1 VSVSMRVMGAGDG
14 YKYLLR
20 SVASADGERALSTPL
35 TRYYAEQGTP
45 PGRWMGGGLAA
56 LGEGEI
62 HEGAPVSEAQ
72 LQLLLGMGRDPVT
85 GDPLGRAYPVF
96 PSVEDRIAARISRL
110 DPALGADERAEAV
123 VVIEAEES
131 TRISRRAVAGYDFT
145 FSLPKSASVLWA
157 VADATTQARIAE
169 AHHAAVAE
177 VVAFMERELAAT
189 RSGAKSRGGAVAQVE
204 VIGFI
209 ATAFDHFDSRAGDPQ
224 LHTHVVVSNKVRTLF
239 DGKWRSLDGQ
249 PLHAATVALSELHTA
264 VFADHLTRALGVG
277 WERRDRGAD
286 RNPVWAVATVPEEL
300 VAEFSSRSRHIDIE
314 KDRLIAEYERAHG
327 HAPSRE
333 TIIRL
338 RQQATLAT
346 RPDKEVRPLA
356 DLAQE
361 WRTRASRLLGRDA
374 TEWAREAVAV
384 EPAKL
389 LRAEDVPL
397 EQIARLGASAV
408 AAVAEKRTT
417 WSHWN
422 LYAEAARQTMGWRFA
437 ATEDREAITGVI
449 ADAAEQASI
458 RLTPPEL
465 ASSPAAFRR
474 ADWTSVFRPRNAA
487 RYSGAA
493 VLAAE
498 DRLLARSREQVAP
511 RLADATIAHAL
522 QPRRGRALGDDQR
535 AALAAIASSGRM
547 LDLLVGPAGAGK
559 TTALRALRRAW
570 EAEHGHGSVV
580 GLAPSAVAAEVL
592 AGDLGIPTENT
603 AKWWQ
608 TYRDHGTGFTAG
620 QLVIVD
626 EASLAGTL
634 ALDRLVRVAADAGA
648 KVLLAGDPAQLQSVD
663 AGGAFGLLIAHRD
676 DVPELTDVRRIA
688 AAWEKDATLDLRHGC
703 IEAID
708 TYQAHGRI
716 RAGEAAR
723 MADAA
728 YQAWQRDQAAGLAS
742 ILIAESSAMVTTLNQ
757 RARAELILA
766 GAVAARAE
774 TRLHDGTEAS
784 VGDTVITRR
793 NDRSL
798 RVGRGWVRNGS
809 RWTIIKVGDDG
820 SLRVRPAGR
829 RWGATLRLPSEYVAE
844 HVELGYAVTAYRAQG
859 VTVDTGHTLVE
870 PGATRENFYVAMTRG
885 IHSNTAYVSLNRPD
899 DEHIHP
905 PTEGT
910 AAIAA
915 RRVLAGVLAHVGAE
929 LSAHQ
934 TITAEQDTWG
944 SVAQLAAEYE
954 TIAAAAQQPRWEAAI
969 RATRL
974 TQAEADAALASTAF
988 GVLVAELRRAEADG
1002 YDAQRLLGALVA
1014 SRPFDDA
1021 GDISAVLHERV
1032 IRALARANGA
1042 GRVRQP
1048 ATPIAGLITPALG
1061 PMGDDE
1067 RTALRERAALIEQR
1081 ADALVTEA
1089 IGSSAAWIVELGTEP
1104 AEPQPAELWRRE
1116 ARTVAAYRDTYGI
1129 SETSTLGLIGDDARQ
1144 RAHAARARAAIHRA
1158 RLLAARAAEPEPGSY
1173 VPERSTPRLGM

>member
-1 VSVSMRVMGAGDG
+1 MSVSMRVMGAGDG

-20 SVASADGERALSTPL
+20 SVASADGERALSMPL

-62 HEGAPVSEAQ
+62 QEGAPVSEAQ

-85 GDPLGRAYPVF
+85 GDPLGKAYPVF
-96 PSVEDRIAARISRL
+96 PSVEDRIVARISRL
-110 DPALGADERAEAV
+110 DPALGADQRAKAV
-123 VVIEAEES
+123 AVIEAEES
-131 TRISRRAVAGYDFT
+131 ARTSRRAVAGYDFT

-157 VADATTQARIAE
+157 VAEAATQARIAE

-189 RSGAKSRGGAVAQVE
+189 RSGATSRGGAVAQVE
-204 VIGFI
+204 VTGLI

-239 DGKWRSLDGQ
+239 DGKWRSLDSR
-249 PLHAATVALSELHTA
+249 PLHAATVAVSELHTA

-277 WERRDRGAD
+277 WERRERGAD
-286 RNPVWAVATVPEEL
+286 RNPVWAVATVPEDL

-314 KDRLIAEYERAHG
+314 KDRLIAEYEATHG

-356 DLAQE
+356 ELTQE
-361 WRTRASRLLGRDA
+361 WRTRASRLLGQDA
-374 TEWAREAVAV
+374 TAWARQAAAGGPV
-384 EPAKL
+384 EL
-389 LRAEDVPL
+389 LHAEDVPL
-397 EQIARLGASAV
+397 DVIAQLGASAV
-408 AAVAEKRTT
+408 AVVAEKRTT
-417 WSHWN
+417 WGYWN
-422 LYAEAARQTMGWRFA
+422 LTAEVARQTMGWRFA
-437 ATEDREAITGVI
+437 ATEDREAITGMI
-449 ADAAEQASI
+449 AEAAEQASI

-465 ASSPAAFRR
+465 ASSPAAFQR
-474 ADWTSVFRPRNAA
+474 ADGTSVFRPRNSA
-487 RYSGAA
+487 RFSGAA

-498 DRLLARSREQVAP
+498 DHLLARSREHLAS
-511 RLADATIAHAL
+511 RLADATIAQAL
-522 QPRRGRALGDDQR
+522 QPRRGRTLGDDQR
-535 AALAAIASSGRM
+535 AALTAIASSGRM
-547 LDLLVGPAGAGK
+547 LDLLIGPAGAGK

-608 TYRDHGTGFTAG
+608 TYRDHGIDFAAG

-648 KVLLAGDPAQLQSVD
+648 KVLLVGDTAQLQSVD
-663 AGGAFGLLIAHRD
+663 AGGAFGLLVADRD
-676 DVPELTDVRRIA
+676 DVPELTDVRRIR
-688 AAWEKDATLDLRHGC
+688 AAWEKEATLDLRRGR
-703 IEAID
+703 IDAID
-708 TYQAHGRI
+708 AYGAHGRI
-716 RAGEAAR
+716 RAEEAER

-728 YQAWQRDQAAGLAS
+728 YQAWQRDRTAGLAS

-757 RARAELILA
+757 RARADLILS
-766 GAVAARAE
+766 GAVDARAE
-774 TRLHDGTEAS
+774 ARLHDGTEAS

-809 RWTIIKVGDDG
+809 RWTITAVGADG

-829 RWGATLRLPSEYVAE
+829 RWGTTLRLPSEYVAE
-844 HVELGYAVTAYRAQG
+844 YVELGYAVTAYRAQG
-859 VTVDTGHTLVE
+859 VTVDTGHALVE

-885 IHSNTAYVSLNRPD
+885 TRSNTAYVSLNRPD

-905 PTEGT
+905 PTEDT

-934 TITAEQDTWG
+934 TIAAEQDTWG

-954 TIAAAAQQPRWEAAI
+954 TVAAAAQQPRWEAAI

-974 TQAEADAALASTAF
+974 TQTEADAAVASTAF
-988 GVLVAELRRAEADG
+988 GVLAAELRRAEADG
-1002 YDAQRLLGALVA
+1002 YDAERLLGALVA
-1014 SRPFDDA
+1014 SRPLDDA
-1021 GDISAVLHERV
+1021 GDIAAVLHERV

-1042 GRVRQP
+1042 GRVSQP
-1048 ATPIAGLITPALG
+1048 ATPIAGLLTPALG
-1061 PMGDDE
+1061 PMRDDE
-1067 RTALRERAALIEQR
+1067 RTALRERAVLIEQR
-1081 ADALVTEA
+1081 ADALVAEA
-1089 IGSSAAWIVELGTEP
+1089 VGSAAAWIAGLGTEP
-1104 AEPQPAELWRRE
+1104 ADPQLAALWRRE
-1116 ARTVAAYRDTYGI
+1116 ACTVAAYRDTYGI
-1129 SETSTLGLIGDDARQ
+1129 NESSTLGLIGDDARQ
-1144 RAHAARARAAIHRA
+1144 RADAARARASVLRA
-1158 RLLAARAAEPEPGSY
+1158 QQLAARAAELEPTAP
-1173 VPERSTPRLGM
+1173 VARVAAPRL

>member
-1 VSVSMRVMGAGDG
+1 MSVSMRVMGAGDG

-45 PGRWMGGGLAA
+45 PGRWMGSGLDA
-56 LGEGEI
+56 LGGGEI
-62 HEGAPVSEAQ
+62 PEGAQVSEAQ
-72 LQLLLGMGRDPVT
+72 LQLLLGMGLDPVT
-85 GDPLGRAYPVF
+85 GDPLGKAYPVF
-96 PSVEDRIAARISRL
+96 PSVEERIAARLAQL
-110 DPALGADERAEAV
+110 DPALGSTKRAEAV
-123 VVIEAEES
+123 TVVEAEES
-131 TRISRRAVAGYDFT
+131 ARRSRRAVAGYDFT
-145 FSLPKSASVLWA
+145 FSLPKSASVLWG
-157 VADATTQARIAE
+157 VADAATQARIAK
-169 AHHAAVAE
+169 AHHTAVAE

-189 RSGAKSRGGAVAQVE
+189 RTGATSRDGAVAQVE
-204 VIGFI
+204 VTGLI
-209 ATAFDHFDSRAGDPQ
+209 ATAFDHFDSRASDPQ

-239 DGKWRSLDGQ
+239 DGKWRSLDGR
-249 PLHAATVALSELHTA
+249 PLHAATVALSELHNA

-277 WERRDRGAD
+277 WERRERGAD
-286 RNPVWAVATVPEEL
+286 RNPVWAVTAVPEEL
-300 VAEFSSRSRHIDIE
+300 VAEFSSRSRHINIE
-314 KDRLIAEYERAHG
+314 KDRLIAEYEREHG

-333 TIIRL
+333 TIIRI

-356 DLAQE
+356 DLTQE

-389 LRAEDVPL
+389 LCAEDVPL
-397 EQIARLGASAV
+397 ERIARLGVSVV

-417 WSHWN
+417 WSLWN
-422 LYAEAARQTMGWRFA
+422 LCAEAARQTMGWRFTG
-437 ATEDREAITGVI
+437 TEDREAITGMIV
-449 ADAAEQASI
+449 DAAEQASI

-465 ASSPAAFRR
+465 ASSPAAIQR
-474 ADWTSVFRPRNAA
+474 ADGTSVFRPRNAA

-511 RLADATIAHAL
+511 RLANATIAHAL
-522 QPRRGRALGDDQR
+522 QPRRGHALGDDQR

-559 TTALRALRRAW
+559 TTALCALRRAW

-648 KVLLAGDPAQLQSVD
+648 KVLLVGDTAQLQSVD
-663 AGGAFGLLIAHRD
+663 AGGAFGLLVADRD
-676 DVPELTDVRRIA
+676 DVPELTDVRRIR
-688 AAWEKDATLDLRHGC
+688 AAWEKAATLELRQGR
-703 IEAID
+703 IEAAD
-708 TYQAHGRI
+708 AYEAHGRI
-716 RAGEAAR
+716 RAGEAER

-728 YQAWQRDQAAGLAS
+728 YQAWQHDRAAGLAS

-757 RARAELILA
+757 RARADLILT
-766 GAVAARAE
+766 GAVDARAE

-784 VGDTVITRR
+784 VGDTVISRR

-809 RWTIIKVGDDG
+809 RWTITAVGADG

-885 IHSNTAYVSLNRPD
+885 THSNTAYVSVNRPD

-905 PTEGT
+905 PTEDT
-910 AAIAA
+910 AAVVA
-915 RRVLAGVLAHVGAE
+915 RKVLAGVLAHVGAE

-934 TITAEQDTWG
+934 TITAEQDVWG

-954 TIAAAAQQPRWEAAI
+954 TIAAAAQQPRWEALL
-969 RATRL
+969 RRTRL
-974 TQAEADAALASTAF
+974 TEAEASAAIDSTAF
-988 GVLVAELRRAEADG
+988 GVLSAELRRAEADG
-1002 YDAQRLLGALVA
+1002 YDAERLLSALVA
-1014 SRPFDDA
+1014 SRPLNDA
-1021 GDISAVLHERV
+1021 GDVAAVLHERV
-1032 IRALARANGA
+1032 IRALEHTNGA

-1048 ATPIAGLITPALG
+1048 ATPIAGVVTPALG
-1061 PMGDDE
+1061 PMDDDM
-1067 RTALRERAALIEQR
+1067 RSALRERAALIEQR

-1089 IGSSAAWIVELGTEP
+1089 VESSGEWISGLGMEPSDPQLAA
-1104 AEPQPAELWRRE
+1104 LWRRE
-1116 ARTVAAYRDTYGI
+1116 ARTVAAYRDKYGI
-1129 SETSTLGLIGDDARQ
+1129 AVARGLGLVGDDASQ
-1144 RAHAARARAAIHRA
+1144 RADAARARAATLRA
-1158 RLLAARAAEPEPGSY
+1158 QQLAVRAAEPGPTT
-1173 VPERSTPRLGM
+1173 RSLRVAGPRL

>member
-1 VSVSMRVMGAGDG
+1 MSVSMRVMGAGDG

-20 SVASADGERALSTPL
+20 SVASADGERALSTPM

-45 PGRWMGGGLAA
+45 PGRWTGSGLAA
-56 LGEGEI
+56 LGGGEI
-62 HEGAPVSEAQ
+62 QEGAPVSEAQ

-85 GDPLGRAYPVF
+85 GAPLGKAYPVF
-96 PSVEDRIAARISRL
+96 PSVEDRIATRISRL
-110 DPALGADERAEAV
+110 DPAMDTDERAEAIT
-123 VVIEAEES
+123 VIEAEES
-131 TRISRRAVAGYDFT
+131 ARTSRRAVAGYDFT

-157 VADATTQARIAE
+157 VADAATQARIAE

-189 RSGAKSRGGAVAQVE
+189 RTGVTSRGGAVAQVE
-204 VIGFI
+204 VTGLM
-209 ATAFDHFDSRAGDPQ
+209 ATVFDHFDSRAGDPQ

-239 DGKWRSLDGQ
+239 DGKWRSLDSR
-249 PLHAATVALSELHTA
+249 PLHAATVAVSELHTA
-264 VFADHLTRALGVG
+264 VFADHLTRALGVE

-300 VAEFSSRSRHIDIE
+300 VAEFSSRSRHIEIE
-314 KDRLIAEYERAHG
+314 KDRLIAEYEAKHG

-346 RPDKEVRPLA
+346 RPDKEVRPLPE
-356 DLAQE
+356 LTHE
-361 WRTRASRLLGRDA
+361 WRMRASRLLGQNA
-374 TEWAREAVAV
+374 TAWTRQAVAESPV
-384 EPAKL
+384 EL

-397 EQIARLGASAV
+397 DLIAQLGESV
-408 AAVAEKRTT
+408 VTAVAEKRTT
-417 WSHWN
+417 WGHWN
-422 LYAEAARQTMGWRFA
+422 LTAEVARQTMGWRFA
-437 ATEDREAITGVI
+437 ATEDREAITGMI

-465 ASSPAAFRR
+465 ASSPTAFQR
-474 ADWTSVFRPRNAA
+474 ADGTSVFRPRNSA
-487 RYSGAA
+487 RFSGAA

-498 DRLLARSREQVAP
+498 DYLLARSRDHVAP
-511 RLADATIAHAL
+511 RLADATIAQAL
-522 QPRRGRALGDDQR
+522 QPHRGRTLGSDQR
-535 AALAAIASSGRM
+535 AALTAIASSGRM
-547 LDLLVGPAGAGK
+547 LDLLIGPAGAGK

-608 TYRDHGTGFTAG
+608 TYRDHGIGFTGG

-634 ALDRLVRVAADAGA
+634 ALDRLVRIAADAGA
-648 KVLLAGDPAQLQSVD
+648 RVLLVGDPAQLQSVD
-663 AGGAFGLLIAHRD
+663 AGGAFGLLVADRD
-676 DVPELTDVRRIA
+676 DVPELTDVRRIR
-688 AAWEKDATLDLRHGC
+688 AAWEKAATLDLRDGR
-703 IEAID
+703 IVAID
-708 TYQAHGRI
+708 AYEAHGRI
-716 RAGEAAR
+716 RAGEAGR

-728 YQAWQRDQAAGLAS
+728 YQAWQRDRAAGLAS

-757 RARAELILA
+757 RARADLILA
-766 GAVAARAE
+766 RAIDARTE

-809 RWTIIKVGDDG
+809 RWTITEVGADG

-829 RWGATLRLPSEYVAE
+829 SWGATLRLPSEYVAE

-885 IHSNTAYVSLNRPD
+885 THSNTAYVSLNRPD

-905 PTEGT
+905 PTEDT
-910 AAIAA
+910 AVVAA
-915 RRVLAGVLAHVGAE
+915 RKVLAGVLAHIGAE

-934 TITAEQDTWG
+934 AITAERDAWE

-974 TQAEADAALASTAF
+974 TQAEADVTVASTAF
-988 GVLVAELRRAEADG
+988 GVLAAELRRAEADG
-1002 YDAQRLLGALVA
+1002 YDAERLLRALVA
-1014 SRPFDDA
+1014 SRPLDDA
-1021 GDISAVLHERV
+1021 GDVSAVLHERV

-1048 ATPIAGLITPALG
+1048 ATPIVGLLTPALG

-1081 ADALVTEA
+1081 ADALVA
-1089 IGSSAAWIVELGTEP
+1089 DAVGSSAAWIAELGLEP
-1104 AEPQPAELWRRE
+1104 AGPQLAALWRRE
-1116 ARTVAAYRDTYGI
+1116 ARTVAAYRDTYDI
-1129 SETSTLGLIGDDARQ
+1129 NETNTLGLIGDDARQ
-1144 RAHAARARAAIHRA
+1144 RADAARARASILRA
-1158 RLLAARAAEPEPGSY
+1158 QQIAARAAAPEPTAPVAKGAAS
-1173 VPERSTPRLGM
+1173 RL

>member
-1 VSVSMRVMGAGDG
+1 MSVSMRVMGAGDG

-35 TRYYAEQGTP
+35 TQYYAEQGTP
-45 PGRWMGGGLAA
+45 PGRWMGGGLPA
-56 LGEGEI
+56 LGQGEI
-62 HEGAPVSEAQ
+62 QEGTPVSEAQ

-85 GDPLGRAYPVF
+85 GDPLGKAYPVF
-96 PSVEDRIAARISRL
+96 PSVEDRITARISRL
-110 DPALGADERAEAV
+110 DPALGADQRAEAV
-123 VVIEAEES
+123 AVIEAEES
-131 TRISRRAVAGYDFT
+131 ARNSRRAVAGYDFT

-157 VADATTQARIAE
+157 VSDATTQARIAE

-177 VVAFMERELAAT
+177 VLAFMERELAAT
-189 RSGAKSRGGAVAQVE
+189 RSGATSRGGAVAQVE
-204 VIGFI
+204 VTGLI

-239 DGKWRSLDGQ
+239 DGKWRSLDGR
-249 PLHAATVALSELHTA
+249 PLHAATVALSELHNA
-264 VFADHLTRALGVG
+264 VFADHLARALGVG
-277 WERRDRGAD
+277 WERRERGAD

-314 KDRLIAEYERAHG
+314 KDRLIAEYEATHG
-327 HAPSRE
+327 HSPSRE

-356 DLAQE
+356 GLTQE
-361 WRTRASRLLGRDA
+361 WRTRASSLLGQDA
-374 TEWAREAVAV
+374 TAWARQAVAGDAV
-384 EPAKL
+384 EL

-397 EQIARLGASAV
+397 DVIAQLGASVV

-422 LYAEAARQTMGWRFA
+422 LTAEVARQTMGLRFA
-437 ATEDREAITGVI
+437 ATEDREAITGMI

-458 RLTPPEL
+458 RLTPPDL
-465 ASSPAAFRR
+465 ASSPAAFQR
-474 ADWTSVFRPRNAA
+474 ADGTSVFRPRNSA
-487 RYSGAA
+487 RFSGAA

-498 DRLLARSREQVAP
+498 DYLLARSRDHVAP
-511 RLADATIAHAL
+511 RLADATIAQAL
-522 QPRRGRALGDDQR
+522 QPHRGRTLGDDQH
-535 AALAAIASSGRM
+535 AALTAIASSGRM
-547 LDLLVGPAGAGK
+547 LDLLIGPAGAGK

-570 EAEHGHGSVV
+570 EAEHGRGSVV

-592 AGDLGIPTENT
+592 ARDLGIPTENT

-608 TYRDHGTGFTAG
+608 TYRDHGIGFTDG

-648 KVLLAGDPAQLQSVD
+648 KVLLVGDTAQLQSVD
-663 AGGAFGLLIAHRD
+663 AGGAFGLLVADRD
-676 DVPELTDVRRIA
+676 GVPELTDVRRIR
-688 AAWEKDATLDLRHGC
+688 AAWEKAATLGLRHGR

-708 TYQAHGRI
+708 AYEAHGRI
-716 RAGEAAR
+716 RAGEAER

-728 YQAWQRDQAAGLAS
+728 YQAWQRDRAVGLAS
-742 ILIAESSAMVTTLNQ
+742 ILIAESGAMVTTLNQ
-757 RARAELILA
+757 RARADLILA
-766 GAVAARAE
+766 GAVDAHAE
-774 TRLHDGTEAS
+774 TRLYDGTEAS

-798 RVGRGWVRNGS
+798 RAGRGWVRNGS
-809 RWTIIKVGDDG
+809 RWTITAVGGDG
-820 SLRVRPAGR
+820 SLRVSPAGR
-829 RWGATLRLPSEYVAE
+829 RWGAALWLPSEYVAE

-870 PGATRENFYVAMTRG
+870 PGATRENFYVAVTRG
-885 IHSNTAYVSLNRPD
+885 TRSNTAYVSLNRPD

-905 PTEGT
+905 PTEDT

-934 TITAEQDTWG
+934 TIAAEQDAWG

-954 TIAAAAQQPRWEAAI
+954 TIAAAAQQPRWEAAV

-974 TQAEADAALASTAF
+974 TQTEADATVASTAF
-988 GVLVAELRRAEADG
+988 GVLSAELRRAEADG
-1002 YDAQRLLGALVA
+1002 YDAERLLTALVVA
-1014 SRPFDDA
+1014 RPLDDA

-1067 RTALRERAALIEQR
+1067 RVALRERAMLIEQR
-1081 ADALVTEA
+1081 ADALVAEA
-1089 IGSSAAWIVELGTEP
+1089 VESSAAWIAELGTEP
-1104 AEPQPAELWRRE
+1104 ADPQLAALWRRE
-1116 ARTVAAYRDTYGI
+1116 ARTVAAYRDTYDI
-1129 SETSTLGLIGDDARQ
+1129 SDVSTLGLIGDDAWQ
-1144 RAHAARARAAIHRA
+1144 RADAARARAAILRA
-1158 RLLAARAAEPEPGSY
+1158 QQLAARAAEPE
-1173 VPERSTPRLGM
+1173 STVSAVGVSAPRL

>member
-1 VSVSMRVMGAGDG
+1 MSISMRVMGAGDG

-20 SVASADGERALSTPL
+20 TVASADGERALSTPL

-45 PGRWMGGGLAA
+45 PGRWMGSGLAA
-56 LGEGEI
+56 LGHGEI
-62 HEGAPVSEAQ
+62 HEGAQVSEAQ
-72 LQLLLGMGRDPVT
+72 LQLLLGMGLDPVT
-85 GDPLGRAYPVF
+85 GDPLGKAYPVF
-96 PSVEDRIAARISRL
+96 LRVEDRIAARLTRL
-110 DPALGADERAEAV
+110 DPALGGTERAEAV
-123 VVIEAEES
+123 AVIEAEES
-131 TRISRRAVAGYDFT
+131 ARSSRRAVAGFDFT
-145 FSLPKSASVLWA
+145 FSLPKSASVLWG

-177 VVAFMERELAAT
+177 VVAFMEREVAAT
-189 RSGAKSRGGAVAQVE
+189 RSGATSRDGAVAQVE
-204 VIGFI
+204 VTGLI

-239 DGKWRSLDGQ
+239 DGKWRSLDSR

-277 WERRDRGAD
+277 WERRERGAD
-286 RNPVWAVATVPEEL
+286 RNPVWAVATVPEGL

-314 KDRLIAEYERAHG
+314 KDRLIAEYEAAHG
-327 HAPSRE
+327 HTPSRE

-356 DLAQE
+356 DIAQE

-374 TEWAREAVAV
+374 SAWAREAVQV
-384 EPAKL
+384 EPSEL
-389 LRAEDVPL
+389 LRAEGVPL
-397 EQIARLGASAV
+397 EQIARLGLTVV

-422 LYAEAARQTMGWRFA
+422 LYAEAARQAMGWRFA
-437 ATEDREAITGVI
+437 ATEDREAITGMIV
-449 ADAAEQASI
+449 DAAEQASI

-465 ASSPAAFRR
+465 ASSPVAFQRT
-474 ADWTSVFRPRNAA
+474 DGTSVFRPRNAA

-522 QPRRGRALGDDQR
+522 QPQRGRALGDDQGV
-535 AALAAIASSGRM
+535 ALTAIASSGRM

-608 TYRDHGTGFTAG
+608 TYRDHGVGFVAG

-634 ALDRLVRVAADAGA
+634 ALDRLVRVAAGAGA
-648 KVLLAGDPAQLQSVD
+648 KVLLVGDPAQLQSVD
-663 AGGAFGLLIAHRD
+663 AGGAFGMLVADRE

-688 AAWEKDATLDLRHGC
+688 AAWEKDATLDLRNGRV
-703 IEAID
+703 EAID

-716 RAGEAAR
+716 RAGEAER

-728 YQAWQRDQAAGLAS
+728 YAAWQRDRALGLAS
-742 ILIAESSAMVTTLNQ
+742 ILIAESSAMVTTLNR
-757 RARAELILA
+757 RARADLILA
-766 GAVAARAE
+766 GQVDARAE
-774 TRLHDGTEAS
+774 VRLHDCTEAS
-784 VGDTVITRR
+784 VGDAIITRR
-793 NDRSL
+793 NDREL
-798 RVGRGWVRNGS
+798 RTGRGWVRNGS
-809 RWTIIKVGDDG
+809 RWTITAIGIDG

-829 RWGATLRLPSEYVAE
+829 RGGATLRLPAGYVAE

-859 VTVDTGHTLVE
+859 VTVDTGHTLIE

-885 IHSNTAYVSLNRPD
+885 KAGNFAYVSLNRPD
-899 DEHIHP
+899 DDHIHP
-905 PTEGT
+905 PAQDTLVV
-910 AAIAA
+910 AA
-915 RRVLAGVLAHVGAE
+915 RKVLAGVLQHVGAE
-929 LSAHQ
+929 LSARQ
-934 TITAEQDTWG
+934 TIAAEQDVWG

-954 TIAAAAQQPRWEAAI
+954 TIAAAAQQPRWEALL
-969 RATRL
+969 RRTRL
-974 TQAEADAALASTAF
+974 TEAEASAAIDSTAF
-988 GVLVAELRRAEADG
+988 GVLSAELRRAEADG
-1002 YDAQRLLGALVA
+1002 YDAERLLSALVA
-1014 SRPFDDA
+1014 SRPLNDA
-1021 GDISAVLHERV
+1021 GDVAAVLHERV
-1032 IRALARANGA
+1032 IRALEHTNGA

-1048 ATPIAGLITPALG
+1048 ATPIAGVVTPALG
-1061 PMGDDE
+1061 PMDDDM
-1067 RTALRERAALIEQR
+1067 RSALRERAALIEQR

-1089 IGSSAAWIVELGTEP
+1089 VESSGEWISGLGMEPSDPQLAA
-1104 AEPQPAELWRRE
+1104 LWRRE
-1116 ARTVAAYRDTYGI
+1116 ARTVAAYRDKYGI
-1129 SETSTLGLIGDDARQ
+1129 AVARGLGLVGDDASQ
-1144 RAHAARARAAIHRA
+1144 RADAARARAATLRA
-1158 RLLAARAAEPEPGSY
+1158 QQLAVRAAEPGPTT
-1173 VPERSTPRLGM
+1173 RSLRVAGPRL

>member
-1 VSVSMRVMGAGDG
+1 MSVSMRVMGAGDG
-14 YKYLLR
+14 YTYLLR
-20 SVASADGERALSTPL
+20 SVASSDGDRALSMPL

-45 PGRWMGGGLAA
+45 PGRWVGGGLAA

-85 GDPLGRAYPVF
+85 GDPLGKAYPVF
-96 PSVEDRIAARISRL
+96 PSVEDRITARISRL
-110 DPALGADERAEAV
+110 DPALGADQRAEAV
-123 VVIEAEES
+123 VVIEAEEAMR
-131 TRISRRAVAGYDFT
+131 TSRRAVAGYDFT

-189 RSGAKSRGGAVAQVE
+189 RSGATSRGGAVAQVE
-204 VIGFI
+204 VTGLI

-239 DGKWRSLDGQ
+239 DDKWRSLDSR
-249 PLHAATVALSELHTA
+249 PLHAATVAVSELHTA
-264 VFADHLTRALGVG
+264 VFADHLARALGLG
-277 WERRDRGAD
+277 WERRERGAD

-314 KDRLIAEYERAHG
+314 KDRLIAEYEATHG

-356 DLAQE
+356 ELTQE
-361 WRTRASRLLGRDA
+361 WRTRASSLFGQDA
-374 TEWAREAVAV
+374 TAWARQAAAGGPV
-384 EPAKL
+384 EL
-389 LRAEDVPL
+389 LHAEDVPL
-397 EQIARLGASAV
+397 DVIAQLGASVVAV
-408 AAVAEKRTT
+408 VAEKRTT
-417 WSHWN
+417 WGHWN
-422 LYAEAARQTMGWRFA
+422 LTAEVARQTMGWRFA
-437 ATEDREAITGVI
+437 ATEDREAITGMI
-449 ADAAEQASI
+449 ADAAEQVSI
-458 RLTPPEL
+458 RLTPSEL
-465 ASSPAAFRR
+465 ASSPAAFQR
-474 ADWTSVFRPRNAA
+474 ADGTSVFRPRNSA
-487 RYSGAA
+487 RFSGAA

-498 DRLLARSREQVAP
+498 DRLLARSRDHVAS
-511 RLADATIAHAL
+511 RLADATIAQAL
-522 QPRRGRALGDDQR
+522 QPRRGRTLGDDQR
-535 AALAAIASSGRM
+535 AALTAIASSGRM
-547 LDLLVGPAGAGK
+547 LDLLIGPAGAGK

-648 KVLLAGDPAQLQSVD
+648 KVLLVGDTAQLQSVD
-663 AGGAFGLLIAHRD
+663 AGGAFGLLVADRD
-676 DVPELTDVRRIA
+676 DVPALTDVRRIR
-688 AAWEKDATLDLRHGC
+688 AAWEKASTLDLRRGR

-708 TYQAHGRI
+708 AYEAHGRI
-716 RAGEAAR
+716 RAGKAER

-728 YQAWQRDQAAGLAS
+728 YAAWQRDRAAGLAS

-757 RARAELILA
+757 RARADLILA
-766 GAVAARAE
+766 GQVDARAE
-774 TRLHDGTEAS
+774 VRLHDDTEAAL
-784 VGDTVITRR
+784 GDAIITRR
-793 NDRSL
+793 NDREL
-798 RVGRGWVRNGS
+798 RIGRGWVRNGS
-809 RWTIIKVGDDG
+809 RWTITAVGSDG

-829 RWGATLRLPSEYVAE
+829 RWGATVRLPAEYVAE
-844 HVELGYAVTAYRAQG
+844 HVELGYAVTAYRAHG

-885 IHSNTAYVSLNRPD
+885 KEGNTAYVSINRPD
-899 DEHIHP
+899 DDHIHP
-905 PTEGT
+905 PTQD
-910 AAIAA
+910 AAAVAA
-915 RRVLAGVLAHVGAE
+915 RKVLAGVLQHVGAE
-929 LSAHQ
+929 FSARQ
-934 TITAEQDTWG
+934 MIAAEQDAWG
-944 SVAQLAAEYE
+944 SVGQLAAEYE
-954 TIAAAAQQPRWEAAI
+954 TIAAAAQQPRWEALV

-974 TQAEADAALASTAF
+974 TEAEADAAIGSTAF
-988 GVLVAELRRAEADG
+988 GVLGAELRRAEADG
-1002 YDAQRLLGALVA
+1002 YDTERLLRALVA
-1014 SRPFDDA
+1014 SRPLDDA
-1021 GDISAVLHERV
+1021 GDVAAVLHERV
-1032 IRALARANGA
+1032 IRALGRADGA
-1042 GRVRQP
+1042 GRVRQA

-1061 PMGDDE
+1061 TMDDDM
-1067 RTALRERAALIEQR
+1067 RAALRERAALIEQR
-1081 ADALVTEA
+1081 ADALVAEA
-1089 IGSSAAWIVELGTEP
+1089 VGASEAWAAELGPEP
-1104 AEPQPAELWRRE
+1104 ADPQLAAIWRRE

-1129 SETSTLGLIGDDARQ
+1129 TETSAVGVIGDDVRQ
-1144 RAHAARARAAIHRA
+1144 RTDAARARAAILRA
-1158 RLLAARAAEPEPGSY
+1158 QQLAARAAEPE
-1173 VPERSTPRLGM
+1173 STVSAVGVSAPRL

>member
-1 VSVSMRVMGAGDG
+1 MSVSMRVMDAGDG

-20 SVASADGERALSTPL
+20 TVASADGERALSTPL

-45 PGRWMGGGLAA
+45 PGCWMGGGLAA
-56 LGEGEI
+56 LGNGEI
-62 HEGAPVSEAQ
+62 HEGAQVSEAQ
-72 LQLLLGMGRDPVT
+72 LQLLLGMGLDPVT
-85 GDPLGRAYPVF
+85 GDPMGKAYPVF
-96 PSVEDRIAARISRL
+96 PAVEDRIATRLSRL
-110 DPALGADERAEAV
+110 DPALGAADRAEAV
-123 VVIEAEES
+123 AVIETEES
-131 TRISRRAVAGYDFT
+131 ARRSRRAVAGFDFT
-145 FSLPKSASVLWA
+145 FSLPKSASVLWGL
-157 VADATTQARIAE
+157 ADAATQAQFAG

-177 VVAFMERELAAT
+177 VVAFMEREVAAT
-189 RSGAKSRGGAVAQVE
+189 RSGATTRDGAVAQVE
-204 VIGFI
+204 VTGLI

-224 LHTHVVVSNKVRTLF
+224 LHTHVVVSNKVRTVF
-239 DGKWRSLDGQ
+239 DGKWRSLDSR
-249 PLHAATVALSELHTA
+249 PLHAATVALSELHNA

-277 WERRDRGAD
+277 WERRERGAD

-314 KDRLIAEYERAHG
+314 KDRLIAEYEIAHG

-397 EQIARLGASAV
+397 ERIARLGASVV

-422 LYAEAARQTMGWRFA
+422 LYAEAARQTMGWRFT
-437 ATEDREAITGVI
+437 ATEDREAITGMVT
-449 ADAAEQASI
+449 DAAEQASI

-465 ASSPAAFRR
+465 ASSPAAFQR
-474 ADWTSVFRPRNAA
+474 ADGTSMFRPRNTA

-522 QPRRGRALGDDQR
+522 QPHRGRTLGDDQR
-535 AALAAIASSGRM
+535 AALAAIASSGRV

-570 EAEHGHGSVV
+570 EAEHGRGAVV

-608 TYRDHGTGFTAG
+608 THRDHGTGFTAG

-648 KVLLAGDPAQLQSVD
+648 KVLLVGDPAQLQSVD
-663 AGGAFGLLIAHRD
+663 AGGAFGMLVADRA
-676 DVPELTDVRRIA
+676 DVPELTDVRRIT
-688 AAWEKDATLDLRHGC
+688 AAWEKGATRDLRNGR

-716 RAGEAAR
+716 RAGETER

-728 YQAWQRDQAAGLAS
+728 YAAWQRDRALGLAS
-742 ILIAESSAMVTTLNQ
+742 ILIAESSAMVTTLNR
-757 RARAELILA
+757 RARADLILA
-766 GAVAARAE
+766 GQVDARAE
-774 TRLHDGTEAS
+774 VRLHDCTEAS
-784 VGDTVITRR
+784 VGDAIITRR
-793 NDRSL
+793 NDREL
-798 RVGRGWVRNGS
+798 RTGRGWVRNGS
-809 RWTIIKVGDDG
+809 RWTITAIGIDG

-829 RWGATLRLPSEYVAE
+829 RGGATLRLPAGYVAE

-859 VTVDTGHTLVE
+859 VTVDTGHTLIE

-885 IHSNTAYVSLNRPD
+885 KAGNFAYVSLNRPD
-899 DEHIHP
+899 DDHIHP
-905 PTEGT
+905 PAQDTLVV
-910 AAIAA
+910 AA
-915 RRVLAGVLAHVGAE
+915 RKVLAGVLQHVGAE
-929 LSAHQ
+929 LSARQ
-934 TITAEQDTWG
+934 TIAAEQDVWG

-954 TIAAAAQQPRWEAAI
+954 TIAAAAQQPRWEALL
-969 RATRL
+969 RRTRL
-974 TQAEADAALASTAF
+974 TEAEASAAIDSTAF
-988 GVLVAELRRAEADG
+988 GVLSAELRRAEADG
-1002 YDAQRLLGALVA
+1002 YDAERLLSALVA
-1014 SRPFDDA
+1014 SRPLNDA
-1021 GDISAVLHERV
+1021 GDVAAVLHERV
-1032 IRALARANGA
+1032 IRALEHTNGA

-1048 ATPIAGLITPALG
+1048 ATPIAGVVTPALG
-1061 PMGDDE
+1061 PMDDDM
-1067 RTALRERAALIEQR
+1067 RSALRERAALIEQR

-1089 IGSSAAWIVELGTEP
+1089 VESSGEWISGLGMEPSDPQLAA
-1104 AEPQPAELWRRE
+1104 LWRRE
-1116 ARTVAAYRDTYGI
+1116 ARTVAAYRDKYGI
-1129 SETSTLGLIGDDARQ
+1129 AVARGLGLVGDDASQ
-1144 RAHAARARAAIHRA
+1144 RADAARARAATLRA
-1158 RLLAARAAEPEPGSY
+1158 QQLAVRAAEPGPTT
-1173 VPERSTPRLGM
+1173 RSLRVAGPRL

>member
-20 SVASADGERALSTPL
+20 SVASADGERVLSTPL

-45 PGRWMGGGLAA
+45 PGRWMGGGLAT

-85 GDPLGRAYPVF
+85 GDPLGKAYPAF

-110 DPALGADERAEAV
+110 DPASGADERAEAV

-131 TRISRRAVAGYDFT
+131 ARTSRRAVAGYDFT

-189 RSGAKSRGGAVAQVE
+189 RSGATSRGGAVAQVE

-239 DGKWRSLDGQ
+239 DGKWRSLDGR

-264 VFADHLTRALGVG
+264 VFADHLTRTLGVG
-277 WERRDRGAD
+277 WELRDRGAD
-286 RNPVWAVATVPEEL
+286 RSPVWAVATVPEEL

-314 KDRLIAEYERAHG
+314 KDRLIAEYERTHG

-356 DLAQE
+356 DLALE

-389 LRAEDVPL
+389 LCAEDVPL
-397 EQIARLGASAV
+397 ERIARLGVSVV

-417 WSHWN
+417 WSLWN
-422 LYAEAARQTMGWRFA
+422 LYAEAARRTMGWRFTG
-437 ATEDREAITGVI
+437 TEDREAITGMIVN
-449 ADAAEQASI
+449 AAEQASI

-465 ASSPAAFRR
+465 ASSPAAFQR
-474 ADWTSVFRPRNAA
+474 ADGTSVFRPRNAA

-511 RLADATIAHAL
+511 RLADATNAHTL
-522 QPRRGRALGDDQR
+522 QPRRGHALGDDQR

-559 TTALRALRRAW
+559 TTALRALRGAW

-608 TYRDHGTGFTAG
+608 IYRDHGTGFTAG

-648 KVLLAGDPAQLQSVD
+648 KVLLVGDPAQLQSVD
-663 AGGAFGLLIAHRD
+663 AGGAFGMLIAHRV

-688 AAWEKDATLDLRHGC
+688 AAWEKEATLDLRHGR

-708 TYQAHGRI
+708 TYRAHGRI
-716 RAGEAAR
+716 HAGEAER

-728 YQAWQRDQAAGLAS
+728 YAAWQRDRAAGLAS

-757 RARAELILA
+757 RARADVILA
-766 GAVAARAE
+766 GQVDVRAE
-774 TRLHDGTEAS
+774 VRLHDDTEAS
-784 VGDTVITRR
+784 VGDAIITRR
-793 NDRSL
+793 NDREL
-798 RVGRGWVRNGS
+798 RIGRGWVRNGS
-809 RWTIIKVGDDG
+809 RWTITAIGADG

-829 RWGATLRLPSEYVAE
+829 RWGATVWLPAEYVAE

-859 VTVDTGHTLVE
+859 VTVDTGHTLIE
-870 PGATRENFYVAMTRG
+870 PDATRENFYVAMTRG
-885 IHSNTAYVSLNRPD
+885 RLGNTAYVSINRPD
-899 DEHIHP
+899 DDHIHP
-905 PTEGT
+905 PTQDT
-910 AAIAA
+910 KAVAA
-915 RRVLAGVLAHVGAE
+915 RKVLAGVLQHVGAE
-929 LSAHQ
+929 LSARQ
-934 TITAEQDTWG
+934 MIAAEQDAWG
-944 SVAQLAAEYE
+944 SVGQLAAEYE
-954 TIAAAAQQPRWEAAI
+954 TIAAAAQQPRWEALV

-974 TQAEADAALASTAF
+974 TEAEADAAIGSTAF
-988 GVLVAELRRAEADG
+988 GVLGAEMRRAEADG
-1002 YDAQRLLGALVA
+1002 YDTERLLHALVA
-1014 SRPFDDA
+1014 SRPLDDA
-1021 GDISAVLHERV
+1021 DDVAAVLHERV

-1048 ATPIAGLITPALG
+1048 AAPIAGLITPALG
-1061 PMGDDE
+1061 TMDDDM
-1067 RTALRERAALIEQR
+1067 RAALRERAVLIEQR
-1081 ADALVTEA
+1081 ADALVAEA
-1089 IGSSAAWIVELGTEP
+1089 VEASEAWAAELGPEP
-1104 AEPQPAELWRRE
+1104 ADPQLAAIWRRE

-1129 SETSTLGLIGDDARQ
+1129 TETSALGLIGDDARQ
-1144 RAHAARARAAIHRA
+1144 RADAARARAAIHRA
-1158 RLLAARAAEPEPGSY
+1158 RLLAARASELE
-1173 VPERSTPRLGM
+1173 STVTAVGVSAPRL

>member
-1 VSVSMRVMGAGDG
+1 MSVSMRVMGAGDG

-20 SVASADGERALSTPL
+20 TVASADGERALSTPL

-45 PGRWMGGGLAA
+45 PGRWMGSGLAA
-56 LGEGEI
+56 LGHGEI
-62 HEGAPVSEAQ
+62 HEGAQVSEAQ
-72 LQLLLGMGRDPVT
+72 LQLLLGMGLDPVT
-85 GDPLGRAYPVF
+85 GDPLGKAYPVF
-96 PSVEDRIAARISRL
+96 PSVEDRIAARLARL
-110 DPALGADERAEAV
+110 DPALGATERAEAV
-123 VVIEAEES
+123 AVIEAEES
-131 TRISRRAVAGYDFT
+131 ARTSRRAVAGFDFT
-145 FSLPKSASVLWA
+145 FSLPKSASVLWG
-157 VADATTQARIAE
+157 VADAATQARIAE

-177 VVAFMERELAAT
+177 VVAFMEREVAAT
-189 RSGAKSRGGAVAQVE
+189 RSGSTSRDGAVAQVE
-204 VIGFI
+204 VTGLI

-239 DGKWRSLDGQ
+239 DGKWRSLDSR

-264 VFADHLTRALGVG
+264 VFADHLTCALGVG

-286 RNPVWAVATVPEEL
+286 RNPVWAVATVPEGL

-314 KDRLIAEYERAHG
+314 KDRLIAEYEATHG
-327 HAPSRE
+327 HAPSRQ

-374 TEWAREAVAV
+374 SAWAREAVKV
-384 EPAKL
+384 EPVEL

-397 EQIARLGASAV
+397 EQIARLGLAVV

-422 LYAEAARQTMGWRFA
+422 LYAEAARQAMGWRFA
-437 ATEDREAITGVI
+437 ATEDREAITGMIVG
-449 ADAAEQASI
+449 AAEQASI

-465 ASSPAAFRR
+465 ASSPVAFQRT
-474 ADWTSVFRPRNAA
+474 DGTSMFRPRNAA

-608 TYRDHGTGFTAG
+608 TYRDHGVGFAAG

-648 KVLLAGDPAQLQSVD
+648 KVLLVGDPAQLQSVD
-663 AGGAFGLLIAHRD
+663 AGGAFGMLVADRE

-688 AAWEKDATLDLRHGC
+688 AAWEKDATLDLRNGRV
-703 IEAID
+703 EAID

-716 RAGEAAR
+716 RAGEVER

-728 YQAWQRDQAAGLAS
+728 YAAWQRDRAAGLAS
-742 ILIAESSAMVTTLNQ
+742 ILIAESSTMVTTLNQ
-757 RARAELILA
+757 RARADLILA
-766 GAVAARAE
+766 EVVDARAE
-774 TRLHDGTEAS
+774 VRLHDGTEAS
-784 VGDTVITRR
+784 IGDAIITRR
-793 NDRSL
+793 NDRAL
-798 RVGRGWVRNGS
+798 RAGRGWVRNGS
-809 RWTIIKVGDDG
+809 RWTITAIGADG

-829 RWGATLRLPSEYVAE
+829 RWGASVRLPVEYVAE
-844 HVELGYAVTAYRAQG
+844 YVELGYAVTAYRAQG
-859 VTVDTGHTLVE
+859 VTVETGHTLVE

-885 IHSNTAYVSLNRPD
+885 RLGNTAYVSINRPD
-899 DEHIHP
+899 DDHIHP
-905 PTEGT
+905 PTQDT
-910 AAIAA
+910 AAVAA
-915 RRVLAGVLAHVGAE
+915 RKVLAGVLQHVGAE
-929 LSAHQ
+929 LSARQ
-934 TITAEQDTWG
+934 MIAAEQDTWG

-954 TIAAAAQQPRWEAAI
+954 TIASAAQQPRWEALL
-969 RATRL
+969 RAT
-974 TQAEADAALASTAF
+974 QVPEAEADAAIGSTAF
-988 GVLVAELRRAEADG
+988 GALGAELRRAEAGG
-1002 YDAQRLLGALVA
+1002 YDADRLLRALVT
-1014 SRPFDDA
+1014 SRPLDDA
-1021 GDISAVLHERV
+1021 DDLAAVLHERV
-1032 IRALARANGA
+1032 IRALTRTNGA

-1061 PMGDDE
+1061 TMDE
-1067 RTALRERAALIEQR
+1067 DMRTALRERAALIEQR
-1081 ADALVTEA
+1081 ADALVAEA
-1089 IGSSAAWIVELGTEP
+1089 VGASAAWVVELGTEP
-1104 AEPQPAELWRRE
+1104 VDPQLAALWRRE

-1129 SETSTLGLIGDDARQ
+1129 TEASTLGLVGDDARQ
-1144 RAHAARARAAIHRA
+1144 RADAARAHDAILRAQQ
-1158 RLLAARAAEPEPGSY
+1158 LVARAAEPD
-1173 VPERSTPRLGM
+1173 STARAVGMSALRL

>member
-1 VSVSMRVMGAGDG
+1 MSVSMRVMGAGDG

-45 PGRWMGGGLAA
+45 PGRWMGSGLPA
-56 LGEGEI
+56 LGDGEI
-62 HEGAPVSEAQ
+62 QEGAPVSEAQ
-72 LQLLLGMGRDPVT
+72 LQLLLGLGRDPVT
-85 GDPLGRAYPVF
+85 GNPLGKTYPVF
-96 PSVEDRIAARISRL
+96 PSVEERIAARIARL
-110 DPALGADERAEAV
+110 DPALGTDERAEAV
-123 VVIEAEES
+123 AMIDAEES
-131 TRISRRAVAGYDFT
+131 TRTARRAVAGYDFT

-157 VADATTQARIAE
+157 VADAATQARIAE
-169 AHHAAVAE
+169 AHHAAVAD

-189 RSGAKSRGGAVAQVE
+189 RSGAGSRDSAVAQAE
-204 VIGFI
+204 VTGMI

-239 DGKWRSLDGQ
+239 DGKWRSLDSR
-249 PLHAATVALSELHTA
+249 PLHAATVAVSELHTA

-277 WERRDRGAD
+277 WERRDRGTD

-300 VAEFSSRSRHIDIE
+300 VTEFSSRSRHIDIE
-314 KDRLIAEYERAHG
+314 KDRLIAEYERTHG

-346 RPDKEVRPLA
+346 RPDKKVRPLA
-356 DLAQE
+356 ELTQE
-361 WRTRASRLLGRDA
+361 WRTRASGLLGRDA
-374 TEWAREAVAV
+374 TGWARAAADGGPV
-384 EPAKL
+384 EL

-397 EQIARLGASAV
+397 DLIAQLGASVV

-422 LYAEAARQTMGWRFA
+422 LMAEVARQTMGWRFA
-437 ATEDREAITGVI
+437 ATEDREAVTGMI
-449 ADAAEQASI
+449 ADAAEQVSI

-465 ASSPAAFRR
+465 ASSPVAFQR
-474 ADWTSVFRPRNAA
+474 ADGSSVFRPRNSA

-498 DRLLARSREQVAP
+498 DRLLARSREQIAA
-511 RLADATIAHAL
+511 RLAYATIAHAL
-522 QPRRGRALGDDQR
+522 QPHRGRALGDDQR
-535 AALAAIASSGRM
+535 AALTAIASSGRM

-570 EAEHGHGSVV
+570 EAEHGRGSVV
-580 GLAPSAVAAEVL
+580 GFAPSAVAAEVL

-608 TYRDHGTGFTAG
+608 TYRDHGIGFTAG

-634 ALDRLVRVAADAGA
+634 ALDRLVGVAADAEA
-648 KVLLAGDPAQLQSVD
+648 KVLLVGDNAQLQSVD
-663 AGGAFGLLIAHRD
+663 AGGAFGLLVADRD
-676 DVPELTDVRRIA
+676 DVPELTDVRRIQ
-688 AAWEKDATLDLRHGC
+688 AAWEKEATLDLRHGR

-708 TYQAHGRI
+708 AYDAHGRI
-716 RAGEAAR
+716 RVGEAER

-728 YQAWQRDQAAGLAS
+728 YQAWQRDRATGLAS

-757 RARAELILA
+757 RARADLILA
-766 GAVAARAE
+766 GAVDARAE
-774 TRLHDGTEAS
+774 VRLHDGTGAS
-784 VGDTVITRR
+784 VGDVVITRR
-793 NDRSL
+793 NNRDL
-798 RVGRGWVRNGS
+798 RAGRGWARNGG
-809 RWTIIKVGDDG
+809 RWTITGVGADG
-820 SLRVRPAGR
+820 SLRVRPARR
-829 RWGATLRLPSEYVAE
+829 RWGATLRLPSEYVVE

-885 IHSNTAYVSLNRPD
+885 AQSNTAYVSLNRPD
-899 DEHIHP
+899 EEHIHP
-905 PTEGT
+905 PTEDT
-910 AAIAA
+910 AAVAA
-915 RRVLAGVLAHVGAE
+915 RRVLAGVLKHVGAE

-934 TITAEQDTWG
+934 TIAAEQDVWG
-944 SVAQLAAEYE
+944 SVAQLASEYE
-954 TIAAAAQQPRWEAAI
+954 TIAAAAQQPRWETAI

-988 GVLVAELRRAEADG
+988 GVLAAELRRAEADG
-1002 YDAQRLLGALVA
+1002 YDAERLLTALVA
-1014 SRPFDDA
+1014 SRRLDDA
-1021 GDISAVLHERV
+1021 GDIAAVLHERV

-1048 ATPIAGLITPALG
+1048 ATPIAGLIAPALG
-1061 PMGDDE
+1061 SMGDDE
-1067 RTALRERAALIEQR
+1067 RTALRERAAFIEQR
-1081 ADALVTEA
+1081 ADALVSEA
-1089 IGSSAAWIVELGTEP
+1089 VGSSAAWIAVLGTEP
-1104 AEPQPAELWRRE
+1104 GDPQLAALWRRE
-1116 ARTVAAYRDTYGI
+1116 ARTVAAYRDRYGI
-1129 SETSTLGLIGDDARQ
+1129 TDDSPLGPIGDDARQ
-1144 RAHAARARAAIHRA
+1144 REDAARARVSILRA
-1158 RLLAARAAEPEPGSY
+1158 QQLAARTADPECTAPVVKVAA
-1173 VPERSTPRLGM
+1173 PRL